1 MELWPAFLIGFI
13 GSAHCAG
20 MCGPLALALPGTG
33 NTRAAF
39 GAGRVAYNLGRI
51 TTYGLLGAL
60 FGLLGHGFAVAGL
73 QRWVSL
79 VAGAVILLAVATSRS
94 DFALGASTTRV
105 VGWLKSGLGKLFRQR
120 TFGALF
126 AIGVLNGFLP
136 CGLVYAACAGATTA
150 DTVAGGIAYM
160 VAFGLGTLPLM
171 LLISL
176 AGQKLQATLRFK
188 LQKLIPYSLALVGA
202 LLLLRGLGLDIPYL
216 SPAISGK
223 GSCCH

>member
-33 NTRAAF
+33 NTRSTF
-39 GAGRVAYNLGRI
+39 IAGRAAYNLGRI
-51 TTYGLLGAL
+51 ATYGLLGAF

-79 VAGAVILLAVATSRS
+79 VAGAAILIAVATSRN
-94 DFALGASTTRV
+94 DFALGASATRV
-105 VGWLKSGLGKLFRQR
+105 VGWLKAGLGKLFRQR

-136 CGLVYAACAGATTA
+136 CGLVYAACAGAVTTGNIA
-150 DTVAGGIAYM
+150 AGMLYM
-160 VAFGLGTLPLM
+160 ITFGLGTVPMM
-171 LLISL
+171 LALSF
-176 AGQKLQATLRFK
+176 AGQKIQLPLRFR
-188 LQKLIPYSLALVGA
+188 LQKLIPFSLVLVGV
-202 LLLLRGLGLDIPYL
+202 LLLLRGMGLGIPYL